1 MNVNLTAKL
10 SKAIL
15 KYTELEQHPPAIEG
29 VLSQEDLFYKRNC
42 FWQSKQEISRSTLER
57 HAIWRQ

>member
-15 KYTELEQHPPAIEG
+15 KYIELEQHPPAIK
-29 VLSQEDLFYKRNC
+29 VLSQEDLFSKKNC
-42 FWQSKQEISRSTLER
+42 FWQSNQEISRSTLER
-57 HAIWRQ
+57 HAIW